1 VGDCASLH
9 STASSQSSGGPSSN
23 WLYPSGGLCGS
34 AAFVCGTRWWRRDSV
49 NVMKP
54 HFVQAGFRYK
64 KCTKIFGLGSVP
76 TLQTVDTLARSG
88 EQGPRTTGDRLSVLF
103 CFACGFTQGDL
114 RTASRAMP
122 WTSRRLLT
130 SSPPATARPRLL
142 ASSRL
147 LRRSEPHRCRSTG
160 APEGGH
166 WPPDGAQPE
175 PP

>member
-1 VGDCASLH
+1 M
-9 STASSQSSGGPSSN
+9 
-23 WLYPSGGLCGS
+23 
-34 AAFVCGTRWWRRDSV
+34 SV
-49 NVMKP
+49 NELQVLAARYP
-54 HFVQAGFRYK
+54 LDPTAIAHFLRVGYPGSISTLFAGS
-64 KCTKIFGLGSVP
+64 G
-76 TLQTVDTLARSG
+76 SG
-88 EQGPRTTGDRLSVLF
+88 EQRRKATGDRLSVLF

-114 RTASRAMP
+114 RSASRAMP
-122 WTSRRLLT
+122 WMNRRLLT

-166 WPPDGAQPE
+166 RPPDGAQPE